1 VPTYFVS
8 VSVIR
13 PPSLGDPALLRLFLE
28 AAERAM
34 CVPGEIT
41 AAGLII
47 EAQPVSLPIFETA
60 LRELLG
66 EQSAELESVTI
77 RQI

>member
-1 VPTYFVS
+1 
-8 VSVIR
+8 
-13 PPSLGDPALLRLFLE
+13 
-28 AAERAM
+28 M